1 MSWGL
6 WPQIEAVEFNQCPP
20 SFPIPAPSLPP
31 GWTQMPCRRGPTGQV
46 MGQGGS
52 EPGPCR
58 DEIIPQDGEGTHA
71 GPGHMHSD
79 VTRGFSSQWKHGVH
93 FTVRAAQSLFLAD
106 LAAALPLLFPAS
118 VHSSQG
124 ALCFHHSAPHPH
136 PHSTAV
142 FLCQAC
148 PSCHL

>member
-1 MSWGL
+1 
-6 WPQIEAVEFNQCPP
+6 
-20 SFPIPAPSLPP
+20 
-31 GWTQMPCRRGPTGQV
+31 

-58 DEIIPQDGEGTHA
+58 DEIIPQDGEGTRA

-93 FTVRAAQSLFLAD
+93 FTVRAAQSLFLAN

-118 VHSSQG
+118 VHCSQG
-124 ALCFHHSAPHPH
+124 ALCFHHSTLPPTPTLLLCSFVRHALPVTSGLFV
-136 PHSTAV
+136 HSFSDLNTHLSSRFYEVTAV
-142 FLCQAC
+142 YQAL
-148 PSCHL
+148 S

>member
-1 MSWGL
+1 
-6 WPQIEAVEFNQCPP
+6 
-20 SFPIPAPSLPP
+20 
-31 GWTQMPCRRGPTGQV
+31 

-58 DEIIPQDGEGTHA
+58 DEIIPQDGEGTSA

-79 VTRGFSSQWKHGVH
+79 VTSGFSSQWKHGVH

-124 ALCFHHSAPHPH
+124 ALCFHHSTLPHTPTLLLCSFVRH
-136 PHSTAV
+136 ALPVTSGLFVHSFSYLYTHLSSRFDEVTAV
-142 FLCQAC
+142 YQAL
-148 PSCHL
+148 S

>member
-1 MSWGL
+1 
-6 WPQIEAVEFNQCPP
+6 
-20 SFPIPAPSLPP
+20 
-31 GWTQMPCRRGPTGQV
+31 

-52 EPGPCR
+52 ELGPCR
-58 DEIIPQDGEGTHA
+58 DEIIPQDGEGTRA

-124 ALCFHHSAPHPH
+124 ALCFYHATPLSLT
-136 PHSTAV
+136 STVV

-148 PSCHL
+148 PSRHLWFVCSLILLLTHILNLSGRFYEVTAVYQALS